1 MFCYNDQFYSI
12 IEIIIDIILIIY
24 IFIMEYHENV

>member
-1 MFCYNDQFYSI
+1 MINFYSI

-24 IFIMEYHENV
+24 IFITKYHENV